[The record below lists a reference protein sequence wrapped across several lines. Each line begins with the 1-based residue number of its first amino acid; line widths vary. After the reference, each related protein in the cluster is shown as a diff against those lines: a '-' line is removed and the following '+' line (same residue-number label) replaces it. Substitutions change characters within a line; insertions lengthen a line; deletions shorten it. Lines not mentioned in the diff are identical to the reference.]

1 MGFRSRPVAFG
12 QQTPLLSILSH
23 TRISV
28 EVRGSRPVALI
39 WRPDGSTTLGLG
51 ERLPCDPGA
60 RVRGNRPR
68 VQGEKVVAA
77 GGSFAGPCL
86 GLASRTSFKAC
97 CPGRRLAYSPFGT
110 APPAPDSRRGSTLR
124 RSQRNQPPK
133 SRVRGRLRSRLR
145 HADRHGDRDR
155 LTPGATVQQAPPYV
169 EAGGKKILPRLAQG
183 KGTAHGTWPWTVPAA
198 RFPFVRRDG
207 GYPHVRPSMPRDLWQ
222 VAASR
227 GWTQTPAQERRRPAD
242 PFSCSQ
248 SMLRQDINLSDVAFR
263 LNPLWGKTG
272 PKDSTNKYLDVNAPT
287 RSTLAE
293 TGPPAGGNESAR
305 ADGLLVDALSLR
317 NWMTP
322 KLSSAD
328 FRKSLSYPRQGRR

>member
-124 RSQRNQPPK
+124 RSQRNEPPK
-133 SRVRGRLRSRLR
+133 SRVRGRLRSVSGTQTAMETETDLPPGQRSSRPRHMSKPAVRRFSLAWHKEKEPPMVRGRGRFRRPDSHSSAAMADTPTSDLPCLETFGRSPLR
-145 HADRHGDRDR
+145 VGGHKPQRKS
-155 LTPGATVQQAPPYV
+155 GAAPP
-169 EAGGKKILPRLAQG
+169 I
-183 KGTAHGTWPWTVPAA
+183 H
-198 RFPFVRRDG
+198 
-207 GYPHVRPSMPRDLWQ
+207 S
-222 VAASR
+222 
-227 GWTQTPAQERRRPAD
+227 
-242 PFSCSQ
+242 SCSQ
-248 SMLRQDINLSDVAFR
+248 SMLRQDINLSDVTFR
-263 LNPLWGKTG
+263 LNPLGVK
-272 PKDSTNKYLDVNAPT
+272 PDQRT
-287 RSTLAE
+287 RQTR
-293 TGPPAGGNESAR
+293 P
-305 ADGLLVDALSLR
+305 
-317 NWMTP
+317 
-322 KLSSAD
+322 
-328 FRKSLSYPRQGRR
+328 GR